1 MLRTETMKFTKMQGA
16 GNDFI
21 VINNIEEKIPQE
33 KFSLLA
39 KTLCTRRMSIGA
51 DGMMIVDH
59 PQNGGD
65 YRMHFYNADGSLG
78 EMCGNGARCIA
89 RYGYEKGLAGET
101 QRVETTAG
109 LVVGQRRDKRM
120 YTVRL
125 NDITKFEQN
134 VMMEIDGK
142 AVPCDYLEL
151 GDPGLPHAVVLLG
164 DDCAMTQDALRD
176 LGKKARANAA
186 FPKGA
191 NVNFCRVIG
200 ENEVEELTYERGVE
214 DFTLACGTG
223 TGSVVASLM
232 RRGLVSGENTRVHVP
247 GGELFITLNIDP
259 QTQEIKDIY
268 LTGPTN
274 IVAEGEVCDE
284 DLAL

>member
-1 MLRTETMKFTKMQGA
+1 MKFTKMQGA

-21 VINNIEEKIPQE
+21 VINNIEEKLPQAQ
-33 KFSLLA
+33 FAALA
-39 KTLCTRRMSIGA
+39 RLLCTRCMSIGA
-51 DGMMIVDH
+51 DGMMIVDA

-65 YRMHFYNADGSLG
+65 YRMYFYNADGSLG

-125 NDITKFEQN
+125 NDITKFAQD
-134 VMMEIDGK
+134 VTAKIDGK
-142 AVPCDYLEL
+142 TVQCDYLEL
-151 GDPGLPHAVVLLG
+151 GNPGLPHAVVLLDG
-164 DDCAMTQDALRD
+164 DCAMTQEALRE
-176 LGKKARANAA
+176 LGRKLRANSA

-223 TGSVVASLM
+223 TGSVVAALM
-232 RRGLVSGENTRVHVP
+232 RRGLVSGENTKVHVL
-247 GGELFITLNIDP
+247 GGELFITLNTDP
-259 QTQEIKDIY
+259 QTQEITDIY

-284 DLAL
+284 ELHVPL